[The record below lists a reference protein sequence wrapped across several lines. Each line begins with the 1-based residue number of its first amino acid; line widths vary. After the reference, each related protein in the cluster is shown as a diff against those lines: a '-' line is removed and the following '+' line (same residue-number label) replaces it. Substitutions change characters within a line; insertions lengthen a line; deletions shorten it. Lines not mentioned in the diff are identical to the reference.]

1 MATSRAAAGSLIV
14 VGVLV
19 GVLGL
24 VLVVTGV
31 TSDGPLP
38 LPLAAGLVVIGAVIQ
53 GAALRVWSLAARGEG
68 AAGSEPGAGEP
79 GEGEPAVVETARG
92 LSGVEAG
99 NALLEPDLPEAAEPF
114 ADAGPLADAGLAEAA
129 EPVEDPEPESGSGE
143 GEPDVPHVVVDT
155 APRGVTSEIVATDAA
170 LAEIARQRAKP
181 AETLT
186 YFFVCCSNQSLI
198 RSLYDLLRVAAPAH
212 GGFAAMLAGD
222 KPTIEA
228 HRQEAGAL
236 GFNGRRHVIREVTEV
251 GTVAEAMSAVQAA
264 GYHDVF
270 VAVAGMDQSGREQME
285 EMYRGLVRQA
295 FRQGIMPFPMF
306 ETDDRRA
313 AQFLVGACR
322 KLAGDDLPGEQPG
335 RHRA

>member
-79 GEGEPAVVETARG
+79 AEPERAGWEP
-92 LSGVEAG
+92 GV
-99 NALLEPDLPEAAEPF
+99 PEAAGPF